1 MSFKNQIVAVME
13 RIPGSKQILKLYRQ
27 RTFRK
32 RALQDPRINAN
43 REYKN
48 VFHKDIDWESPRN
61 LIEKIY

>member
-48 VFHKDIDWESPRN
+48 VFHKDIDW
-61 LIEKIY
+61 